1 MLIIKDSAL
10 LPYVVGYDFNGFSVG
25 EEDSPK
31 HREWKRTEGLQ
42 GAIQYI
48 VSRKLAAIDRTVTLA
63 EFRKIEED
71 LRNDVQKALEPAQN
85 MIVADEESKSS
96 LTIKE

>member
-1 MLIIKDSAL
+1 MLLIKDSAL

-31 HREWKRTEGLQ
+31 HREWKRMDGLQ
-42 GAIQYI
+42 SAIQYV
-48 VSRKLAAIDRTVTLA
+48 VSKKLAAIDRTVTLA

-71 LRNDVQKALEPAQN
+71 LRNEIQKALEPVQN
-85 MIVADEESKSS
+85 MIVADEVSKNS
-96 LTIKE
+96 LVIKE